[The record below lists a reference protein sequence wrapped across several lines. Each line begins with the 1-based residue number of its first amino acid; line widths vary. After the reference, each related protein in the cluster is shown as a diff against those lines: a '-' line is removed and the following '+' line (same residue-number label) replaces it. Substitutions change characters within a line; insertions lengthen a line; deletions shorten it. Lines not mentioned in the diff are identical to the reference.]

1 MRGERRGYEKEKN
14 MLNQLNMAG
23 LDKVEVSIKRL
34 KLFEPE
40 GGVLSRV
47 QRRKRQCSD

>member
-1 MRGERRGYEKEKN
+1 

-23 LDKVEVSIKRL
+23 LDKVEVAIKRL
-34 KLFEPE
+34 QIFEPE

-47 QRRKRQCSD
+47 QRRKRQHRH

>member
-1 MRGERRGYEKEKN
+1 

-40 GGVLSRV
+40 GGTISRSAEEKTV
-47 QRRKRQCSD
+47 

>member
-1 MRGERRGYEKEKN
+1 

-34 KLFEPE
+34 QLFEPE
-40 GGVLSRV
+40 GGGTISRSAEEKTV
-47 QRRKRQCSD
+47 